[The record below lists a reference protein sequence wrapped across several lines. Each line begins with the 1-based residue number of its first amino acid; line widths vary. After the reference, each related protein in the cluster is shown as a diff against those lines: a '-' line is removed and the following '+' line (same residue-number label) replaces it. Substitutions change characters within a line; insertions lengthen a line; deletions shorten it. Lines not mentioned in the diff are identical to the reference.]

1 MVEGHSQSAAD
12 RQKRI
17 RGNGTPQHPLLLDE
31 AIKTAQTKQRGRTN
45 NDTGCLVQDTT
56 GLGLVCLDGR
66 SLVWLSTWDSLYT
79 WQNMSQAVGSAI
91 DKGLGL
97 CRLELYTVFT
107 VAWCKQGYRR
117 RQRHFPSWG
126 ISWRDCSSSTGLMSG
141 GIRVHRTSTSSRFIS
156 ASSSADYQRYQRSVL
171 HLPLDDG
178 LTSRGDMSLEI
189 VILCLFP
196 LPLHN
201 DSCQ

>member
-1 MVEGHSQSAAD
+1 MCGS
-12 RQKRI
+12 
-17 RGNGTPQHPLLLDE
+17 
-31 AIKTAQTKQRGRTN
+31 
-45 NDTGCLVQDTT
+45 GCLVQDTT